1 MRRPVMVNNKIKRCR
16 VAFGR
21 SKRDWK
27 LRNTMNTKKLL
38 LTAGFVTII
47 CCFLLAIWWLAPW
60 HFSQE
65 IAEASKEKARKV
77 LIDQIVSFKAHSA
90 SAGRIIG
97 APAPKKPLATQSEK
111 TYKIVSQARFD
122 RYSAVTVEPSMQRV
136 ADLDDS
142 VKREA
147 SSIEPIRN
155 VQWLL
160 SDDAILDLR
169 TQALSMN
176 RDWTYGWLQVGR
188 PTDLNAV
195 RDELSFHDATVLG
208 STGSMVRVKF
218 PADLD
223 QLTAIADLPWV
234 LGAGAQPT
242 STKTSQEFMQNVM
255 QTSASTL
262 LPVFITVMDESVERT
277 LRTELEALGVVMGQF
292 DQAIRTFAAVIK
304 PSQLTMLV
312 HLDFVQAI
320 EPIEIV
326 TASHDTAVQT
336 MGVDSLRTVG
346 DSFGI
351 YSGITGVSTPIAVM
365 DTGLNTNHVAI
376 SSHRKSI
383 CGENFISGEDSDLWV
398 DNHGHGS
405 HVTGTVAGNG
415 YYLPLLAG
423 MAPGVEHIRFAK
435 VLSSSGFGS
444 TLGITRA
451 MDFLGSPTSC
461 IYDGHESEAV
471 KPLVI
476 NMSLSSSSLFWESRD
491 TGARKLD
498 SAVWNYKQLYVVSNA
513 NSNTSGYSNYSA
525 AKNSLAVGS
534 VRDSGD
540 IASSSSHGPTADGR
554 LNPSVMGT
562 GVNVYSAQ
570 GNGSYDTYRRAS
582 GTSMSSP
589 SVAGV
594 AALLMDAS
602 PEHRDKPALV
612 RARLMAS
619 AIKPNAWLDSSDVFP
634 RDNTNGPGTIQA
646 EYGMGLVSA
655 RTSIL
660 NNDTPNGWVSSGVTV
675 ELDDGEYGYHDI
687 VVPEGTSRL
696 DIVMTWDEPATDTIA
711 QPVLND
717 LNLWV
722 DHLADCES
730 GPCGEYSSRSTIDS
744 VEWVIIHEPEPGTY
758 RLKVDGH
765 RVYTDSPR
773 AAVAWTVIRGDA
785 MPSLAIEADTN
796 VYETP
801 DGEYHKHVV
810 ELSITSTSYVSSA
823 TRLHVDCRTSD
834 GSVCG
839 AIGFEEHEGTLNSRF
854 LAGIVQREDGLG
866 VDIVGERFLN
876 LGEIAHGET
885 QNVLVDLSTRIRE
898 PIRVFFTVASWNG
911 LADST
916 SVVFRP
922 NGSSDTPIQ
931 MARPTNDDF
940 ASPTLLTGSQG
951 SLAIDP
957 IGSTTEGG
965 EAPLEFSDVRPAGS
979 VWFRWLAEKS
989 GRVSFLLTPSI
1000 ENLSFM
1006 RTYPPDIEVFQS
1018 DGVLAGSPRIGSSLW
1033 SIQLFVRQGE
1043 EYRIRVSHD
1052 FASMP
1057 LTLHWVEGERPPND
1071 DFANAIELLGSE
1083 GDIAGNNLGATLE
1096 PGELYGRL
1104 ASSVWYRWTAPEDG
1118 TWEFHLDDIQSGN
1131 ILVFVGESVSEL
1143 RLVSTV
1149 AAPRSAIRFVAE
1161 EGQTYRVM
1169 VAAQD
1174 AYSGGSNYE
1183 SLSWVKVDDVQ
1194 GSDDMFASASTLDSE
1209 ESGSIGISV
1218 SANSSVEPNE
1228 PADSGIQTRWRKWE
1242 APSDGLYT
1250 WYWTEETTKVQAFTG
1265 DSIENLQPA
1274 QVLEGVAH
1282 KREFVIDATEG
1293 DEYWLS
1299 IGRPN
1304 KETQAFV
1311 PGASTFTELHWG
1323 ETPVNNTLARAQ
1335 TLTSHIGQ
1343 MTIASQYATTEPD
1356 GKSHLGLSSLWYS
1369 REVSE
1374 AGWVRFWIDGS
1385 ADTVR
1390 LTAYLRSQGSEDLEF
1405 VMSSRVP
1412 GFFDDYPIEVF
1423 IYAEEGST
1431 IILRVGD
1438 ASAHSESSHSLRWD
1452 NSDAPNW
1459 LRFLGRVAHNRRDSA
1474 GNVVTLRNPRE
1485 LVVDSE
1491 GSRLLVAT
1499 DAGLSVFRR
1508 DSTTGD
1514 LSFSRH
1520 YSEVHPH
1527 SHLVWDSHRSRLYAN
1542 HMNTWWTFAP
1552 VQDSEVDLELV
1563 SVDYGLG
1570 ATTRRNFNGS
1580 RSLSM
1585 GVEGNYLYRTLNG
1598 EQSVFSFDGDG
1609 KITHYGDFRLA
1620 PPAVYQSIEQA
1631 YWFEI
1636 DDDYITLERRITGGP
1651 FYERLQ
1657 EPAYIGSGGWSAATT
1672 FDGEYVIVPDEIGVE
1687 IVAYRLNTDSG
1698 ALDEQASELY
1708 FGLGLAGCWTA
1719 VPRRN
1724 SHAMDVIC
1732 DRGGFVIE
1740 YLPDDEEFRLADNF
1754 VNSGFF
1760 FRTPDRWGRLVP
1772 NYSLTESVS
1781 VAPSTDGK
1789 HLYASTIAHGI
1800 LIFERIG
1807 NEPLETQDMDDQ
1819 TIKRLDLIHA
1829 MPNKIEF
1836 GDDVAENGCIETL
1849 TWSIAGVD
1857 YGVFWSKW
1865 QERET
1870 GSDWVD
1876 IEGTEVNLQ
1885 LCSYD
1890 PAEDK
1895 EYRMV
1900 ASLAVDGEIG
1910 EYASNFFSELNY
1922 ETLASLVVAS
1932 GEVTLNDTTFT
1943 ECTTISAMEINE
1955 VTYSVASSKWQVRE
1969 SADSPWSDVA
1979 GTHTAGG
1986 FCPYD
1991 PSDNLDYRLVGRI
2004 VINDERSFRTSNIL
2018 NESADN

>member
-1 MRRPVMVNNKIKRCR
+1 
-16 VAFGR
+16 
-21 SKRDWK
+21 
-27 LRNTMNTKKLL
+27 MNTRKLL
-38 LTAGFVTII
+38 LAAGFVLLI
-47 CCFLLAIWWLAPW
+47 CCVALAIWWFKPW
-60 HFSQE
+60 NSSRNL
-65 IAEASKEKARKV
+65 AEAYEENARNA
-77 LIDQIVSFKAHSA
+77 LIEQIVNFNKDSETTVRS
-90 SAGRIIG
+90 IG
-97 APAPKKPLATQSEK
+97 APTPRKPTAAPSAQTQNTVDRTRSEP
-111 TYKIVSQARFD
+111 
-122 RYSAVTVEPSMQRV
+122 YSIVTVEPTMQKV
-136 ADLDDS
+136 ADSVGSDS
-142 VKREA
+142 RDE
-147 SSIEPIRN
+147 SPDRPTQTIE
-155 VQWLL
+155 WLE
-160 SDDAILDLR
+160 SDKLILDLR
-169 TQALSMN
+169 TQALFMG
-176 RDWTYGWLQVGR
+176 REWTYGWMQIGR
-188 PTDLNAV
+188 PMDLNVV
-195 RDELSFHDATVLG
+195 RDELSSHNATMLG
-208 STGSMVRVKF
+208 SVGSMIRAKF

-223 QLTAIADLPWV
+223 QLSAIGDLPWV

-242 STKTSQEFMQNVM
+242 STKISPEFMQHAM
-255 QTSASTL
+255 QSSASTQM
-262 LPVFITVMDESVERT
+262 PVFITVMDESAERA
-277 LRTELEALGVVMGQF
+277 LRTELEELGVVMGPF
-292 DQAIRTFAAVIK
+292 DQAIRTFAAVIE
-304 PSQLTMLV
+304 PSHLAILV
-312 HLDFVQAI
+312 QLDFVQAI

-326 TASHDTAVQT
+326 EATHDTAVQT

-346 DSFGI
+346 HSFGI
-351 YSGITGVSTPIAVM
+351 YSGLTGASTPIAVM

-451 MDFLGSPTSC
+451 MDFLGAPTSC
-461 IYDGHESEAV
+461 IYDGNESEAV

-513 NSNTSGYSNYSA
+513 NANTSGFSNYSA

-562 GVNVYSAQ
+562 GVNIYSAQ

-660 NNDTPNGWVSSGVTV
+660 NNDTSSGWVSSGVTV
-675 ELDDGEYGYHDI
+675 ELNDGEYGYHDI

-711 QPVLND
+711 QSVLND

-722 DHLADCES
+722 DYLADCQS
-730 GPCGEYSSRSTIDS
+730 GPCGEYSSRSTIDN
-744 VEWVIIHEPEPGTY
+744 VEWVIIQEPEPGTY

-765 RVYTDSPR
+765 RIYTDSPR

-785 MPSLAIEADTN
+785 MPSLAIDADTS

-839 AIGFEEHEGTLNSRF
+839 TMGFEEHDGTVNSRF
-854 LAGIVQREDGLG
+854 LAGVVQREDGLG
-866 VDIVGERFLN
+866 VDIAGERYLN

-916 SVVFRP
+916 SIIFRP
-922 NGSSDTPIQ
+922 TGSSDTPIQ
-931 MARPTNDDF
+931 IARPTNDDF
-940 ASPTLLTGSQG
+940 AGPTLLTGSRG
-951 SLAIDP
+951 SLLIDP

-965 EAPLEFSDVRPAGS
+965 ETPLEFSDVRPTGS
-979 VWFRWLAEKS
+979 IWFRWVAENS
-989 GRVSFLLTPSI
+989 TRVSFLLTPSI

-1006 RTYPPDIEVFQS
+1006 RNYPPDIEVFRS
-1018 DGVLAGSPRIGSSLW
+1018 DGILAGSPRIASSPW
-1033 SIQLFVRQGE
+1033 SVQLFVREGE
-1043 EYRIRVSHD
+1043 EYRVRVSHD
-1052 FASMP
+1052 YASMP
-1057 LTLHWVEGERPPND
+1057 LTLRWVEGERPSND

-1083 GDIAGNNLGATLE
+1083 GEIAGSNLGATLE
-1096 PGELYGRL
+1096 PGELYGQL
-1104 ASSVWYRWTAPEDG
+1104 ASTVWYRWTAPEDG
-1118 TWEFHLDDIQSGN
+1118 TWEFHLDDIQTGN
-1131 ILVFVGESVSEL
+1131 IFVFVGERVSEL

-1149 AAPRSAIRFVAE
+1149 AAPRYAIRFVAD

-1169 VAAQD
+1169 VAAQN
-1174 AYSGGSNYE
+1174 AYSSGSNYE
-1183 SLSWVKVDDVQ
+1183 SLSWVKVDDLQ
-1194 GSDDMFASASTLDSE
+1194 GSDDMFASASTLE
-1209 ESGSIGISV
+1209 NTESGSIGISV
-1218 SANSSVEPNE
+1218 SANSTVEPNE
-1228 PADSGIQTRWRKWE
+1228 PGDSGIQTRWRKWE

-1274 QVLEGVAH
+1274 EVLEGVAH
-1282 KREFVIDATEG
+1282 KREFVIDATGG
-1293 DEYWLS
+1293 DEYWFS

-1304 KETQAFV
+1304 KETLAFV
-1311 PGASTFTELHWG
+1311 QGASTFTDLHWG
-1323 ETPVNNTLARAQ
+1323 ETPINNTLARAQ

-1343 MTIASQYATTEPD
+1343 LTIASQYATTEPD
-1356 GKSHLGLSSLWYS
+1356 GRSHLGLSSLWYS
-1369 REVSE
+1369 REVAE
-1374 AGWVRFWIDGS
+1374 TGWVRFWIDGS
-1385 ADTVR
+1385 GDSVR
-1390 LTAYLRSQGSEDLEF
+1390 LTAYLQSQGSENIEF

-1423 IYAEEGST
+1423 VYAEEGST
-1431 IILRVGD
+1431 IFLRVGD
-1438 ASAHSESSHSLRWD
+1438 ATAHNESSHSLVWD

-1459 LRFLGRVAHNRRDSA
+1459 LRFLGRIAHNRRDSA
-1474 GNVVTLRNPRE
+1474 GNLVTLRNPRE

-1508 DSTTGD
+1508 DSITGD
-1514 LSFSRH
+1514 LNFLKN
-1520 YSEVHPH
+1520 YGEVHPH
-1527 SHLVWDSHRSRLYAN
+1527 SHLVWDSHRSLLYAN
-1542 HMNTWWTFAP
+1542 HMSTWWTFAP
-1552 VQDSEVDLELV
+1552 AQDSEVDLELV

-1570 ATTRRNFNGS
+1570 ATTRRNFTGS
-1580 RSLSM
+1580 HSLSM
-1585 GVEGNYLYRTLNG
+1585 GIEGNYLYRTLNG

-1609 KITHYGDFRLA
+1609 KLMPYGDFRLA
-1620 PPAVYQSIEQA
+1620 PPAVYQSLDQA

-1657 EPAYIGSGGWSAATT
+1657 EPEYIGSGGWSAATT
-1672 FDGEYVIVPDEIGVE
+1672 FDGEYVIVPDGIGVE
-1687 IVAYRLNTDSG
+1687 VVAYKLNTESG
-1698 ALDEQASELY
+1698 SLDQQLSEFF
-1708 FGLGLAGCWTA
+1708 FGLGVDECWTA
-1719 VPRRN
+1719 VPRKN
-1724 SHAMDVIC
+1724 SHAVDVIC
-1732 DRGGFVIE
+1732 DRGAFVVE

-1781 VAPSTDGK
+1781 VAPSSDGK
-1789 HLYASTIAHGI
+1789 HLYASTIEHGI

-1807 NEPLETQDMDDQ
+1807 NEPLEAQDMEDQ
-1819 TIKRLDLIHA
+1819 TIKRLDLIQA

-1849 TWSIAGVD
+1849 SWTIGGID

-1876 IEGTEVNLQ
+1876 IEGTQVNLQ

-1890 PAEDK
+1890 PAEDR

-1955 VTYSVASSKWQVRE
+1955 STYTVASSKWQVRE
-1969 SADSPWSDVA
+1969 SSDSPWSDVA